1 VTENGSLSD
10 IVILLQS
17 TGDPMVAAAEKLLVI
32 VCPACGEKDLVPFAA
47 NGLVGRCN
55 ACSGAF
61 VIQGEIVPVGHS
73 CAIDPTTGLRP
84 VAAVREPNAVVHI
97 ESEPQL
103 VAALSESAAPEAVP
117 ASKDKPT
124 PLKAPKRFAA
134 RYVAVAA
141 GVTAFALVA
150 GRIIFAPSDNAA
162 TQRAAISGT
171 LPFPLSEKDNGY
183 AWNRADEAA
192 RLALCQTLARTYSS
206 KAGVRTRDAK
216 WFYDSIHSFY
226 NANPQQAPILSM
238 EISQPVRLGMLTDKS
253 K

>member
-1 VTENGSLSD
+1 
-10 IVILLQS
+10 
-17 TGDPMVAAAEKLLVI
+17 MVATAEKLLVI

-47 NGLVGRCN
+47 NGSVGRCN
-55 ACSGAF
+55 ACSGRF

-73 CAIDPTTGLRP
+73 CALDPTTGLRP
-84 VAAVREPNAVVHI
+84 VAVVREPKAVVHV
-97 ESEPQL
+97 EPEPQS
-103 VAALSESAAPEAVP
+103 VAASSETAAPEPVTSSNGSAR
-117 ASKDKPT
+117 

-141 GVTAFALVA
+141 GVAFALVA
-150 GRIIFAPSDNAA
+150 GRIIFAPSDSAA

-192 RLALCQTLARTYSS
+192 RLALCETLARTYSG
-206 KAGVRTRDAK
+206 KAGAPTRDAK
-216 WFYDSIHSFY
+216 WFYNSIHSFY

-238 EISQPVRLGMLTDKS
+238 EISQPVKLGMLTDKS